1 MSYIETNGYFTF
13 DGVKSSDYG
22 VWINGGGTYNAAARR
37 YSEYK
42 VPGRSGVLTIDEKAF
57 EECTH
62 KYTAFIA
69 ASFPSNVEGFRNQ
82 LMSRVGYCR
91 LTDTYHTDE
100 FYRAKFMDGLD
111 VTPAP
116 GGVAGAFEIKFKR
129 DPRRFL
135 TSGETDE
142 TFTADDTITNPT
154 LFDSLPNIRVYG
166 YGTFYIGSDLIT
178 VEQNALAYI
187 DIDCEIM
194 DCFCGAT
201 NANEYVSF
209 QNNSFP
215 TLAPGANGITL
226 SANISSLVITPR
238 WYRL

>member
-13 DGVKSSDYG
+13 DGVKSSTYG

-57 EECTH
+57 EDCTH

-82 LMSRVGYCR
+82 LASRVGYCR

-100 FYRAKFMDGLD
+100 FYKAKFMDGLD
-111 VTPAP
+111 VTTAP
-116 GGVAGAFEIKFKR
+116 GGVAGAFDVKFKR

-135 TSGETDE
+135 TSGETVTE
-142 TFTADDTITNPT
+142 FTANGTISNPT
-154 LFDSLPNIRVYG
+154 LFKSKPLIRVYG
-166 YGTFYIGSDLIT
+166 NGTLTVGSQQIT
-178 VEQNALAYI
+178 IASHTQNYI
-187 DIDCEIM
+187 DIDSEIM
-194 DCFCGAT
+194 DCYCGTT
-201 NANEYVSF
+201 NMNSYVTL
-209 QNNSFP
+209 QNNTFP
-215 TLAPGANGITL
+215 ELAPGSNGVQL
-226 SANISSLVITPR
+226 SGVTSVKITPR